1 MIEKKRLKAFNSM
14 SSTRV
19 PKVEDFLK
27 KEISQIISFQVRDP
41 RYKFLNIVDVKCSSD
56 LGVATVFYTIINGDV
71 SDSPD
76 YKSLEKFASMIR
88 SKLSRFMQIRRV
100 PKLIFKY
107 DKSLERYNNI
117 DALLNSLSDGNT
129 IPFSNSPGYPLLAIT
144 TVMAT
149 TTAAATGAAYSMTC
163 KCEHNYA

>member
-1 MIEKKRLKAFNSM
+1 MTEKKWLKAFNKM

-27 KEISQIISFQVRDP
+27 KEISQIISSQARDP

-56 LGVATVFYTIINGDV
+56 LGVATVFYTIINGDI
-71 SDSPD
+71 SDAPD
-76 YKSLEKFASMIR
+76 YKSLEKFASMVR
-88 SKLSRFMQIRRV
+88 SKLSKFMQIRRV

-117 DALLNSLSDGNT
+117 DALLNSLSD
-129 IPFSNSPGYPLLAIT
+129 
-144 TVMAT
+144 
-149 TTAAATGAAYSMTC
+149 
-163 KCEHNYA
+163 

>member
-1 MIEKKRLKAFNSM
+1 M

-27 KEISQIISFQVRDP
+27 KEISQIISSQVRDP
-41 RYKFLNIVDVKCSSD
+41 RYKFLNVVDVKCSTD
-56 LGVATVFYTIINGDV
+56 LSVATVFYTIIDGDI

-76 YKSLEKFASMIR
+76 YKSFKKFASMVR
-88 SKLSRFMQIRRV
+88 SKLSKFMQIRRV

-117 DALLNSLSDGNT
+117 DNLLNSLSD
-129 IPFSNSPGYPLLAIT
+129 
-144 TVMAT
+144 
-149 TTAAATGAAYSMTC
+149 
-163 KCEHNYA
+163 